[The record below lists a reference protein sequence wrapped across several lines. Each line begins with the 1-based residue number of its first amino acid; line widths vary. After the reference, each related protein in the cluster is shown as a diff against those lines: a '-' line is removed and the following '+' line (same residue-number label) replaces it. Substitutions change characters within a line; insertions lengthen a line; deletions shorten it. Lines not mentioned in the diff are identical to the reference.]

1 MSSLGRGLGSLIPNK
16 KTSYEEDVNTQ
27 ATQDQDKISG
37 ERIQYIDP
45 SLIKTNPYQPR
56 NHFDPEKMEELS
68 ESIKKHGIIQPLVV
82 TKEYDGYQ
90 LIAGERRLRAA
101 KLLNMSEVPVIVRSA
116 SDKDKLELS
125 IIENVQRHN
134 LNPLEEAESYRRLEE
149 EFGLTREQIAE
160 QVGRSAP
167 TVANYLRILKLPIV
181 IQEALRENQITF
193 SHAKAIVGYP
203 SKLEQIKIFK
213 KILDSNLSVHQLEDL
228 GKKNAEKI
236 KEEAAKDPIL
246 TSWEDRLSRNL
257 GAKVKIMKHADKGSI
272 KIDFFSHEELRN
284 ILEKLS

>member
-1 MSSLGRGLGSLIPNK
+1 
-16 KTSYEEDVNTQ
+16 
-27 ATQDQDKISG
+27 
-37 ERIQYIDP
+37 
-45 SLIKTNPYQPR
+45 
-56 NHFDPEKMEELS
+56 
-68 ESIKKHGIIQPLVV
+68 
-82 TKEYDGYQ
+82 
-90 LIAGERRLRAA
+90 
-101 KLLNMSEVPVIVRSA
+101 MSEVPVIVRLA

-149 EFGLTREQIAE
+149 EFGLTREQISE
-160 QVGRSAP
+160 QVGRSAA
-167 TVANYLRILKLPIV
+167 TVAQYLRILKLPIV
-181 IQEALRENQITF
+181 IQEALRDNQITF

-228 GKKNAEKI
+228 GKKKADKI